1 MNKFIL
7 YLFVLPLVIYT
18 MDSVNFNSIFKK
30 NKVFQ
35 ARIFYILV
43 MFSLSYLVCNYLIKY
58 IHVVILCLK
67 LVMLLLKI
75 ILF

>member
-43 MFSLSYLVCNYLIKY
+43 MFSLSYLVCNFLYYFLNIIK
-58 IHVVILCLK
+58 
-67 LVMLLLKI
+67 
-75 ILF
+75 

>member
-1 MNKFIL
+1 MVFSLFYDHHIL

-35 ARIFYILV
+35 AKIFYILV
-43 MFSLSYLVCNYLIKY
+43 MLSLSYLVCNFLYDFLIDYPIFATSTKG
-58 IHVVILCLK
+58 
-67 LVMLLLKI
+67 
-75 ILF
+75 

>member
-18 MDSVNFNSIFKK
+18 MDSVNFNSIFRK

-35 ARIFYILV
+35 AKIFYILV
-43 MFSLSYLVCNYLIKY
+43 MLSLSYLVCNFLYDFLNIIK
-58 IHVVILCLK
+58 
-67 LVMLLLKI
+67 
-75 ILF
+75 

>member
-7 YLFVLPLVIYT
+7 YLFVFPLVIYT

-35 ARIFYILV
+35 AKIFYILV
-43 MFSLSYLVCNYLIKY
+43 MLSLSYLVCNFLYDFLNIIK
-58 IHVVILCLK
+58 
-67 LVMLLLKI
+67 
-75 ILF
+75 

>member
-1 MNKFIL
+1 MSKFIL

-43 MFSLSYLVCNYLIKY
+43 MFSLSYLVCNFLYDFLN
-58 IHVVILCLK
+58 ILSG
-67 LVMLLLKI
+67 
-75 ILF
+75 

>member
-43 MFSLSYLVCNYLIKY
+43 MFSLSYLACNFLSDFLNIIK
-58 IHVVILCLK
+58 
-67 LVMLLLKI
+67 
-75 ILF
+75 

>member
-43 MFSLSYLVCNYLIKY
+43 MFSLSYLVCSFLYDFLNIIK
-58 IHVVILCLK
+58 
-67 LVMLLLKI
+67 
-75 ILF
+75 

>member
-7 YLFVLPLVIYT
+7 YLFILPLVIYT

-35 ARIFYILV
+35 AKIFYILV
-43 MFSLSYLVCNYLIKY
+43 MLSLSYLVCNFLYDFLNIIK
-58 IHVVILCLK
+58 
-67 LVMLLLKI
+67 
-75 ILF
+75 

>member
-7 YLFVLPLVIYT
+7 YLFVLPLVIYA

-43 MFSLSYLVCNYLIKY
+43 MFSLSYLVCNFLYDFLP
-58 IHVVILCLK
+58 
-67 LVMLLLKI
+67 
-75 ILF
+75 

>member
-7 YLFVLPLVIYT
+7 YLFVLSLVIYA

-43 MFSLSYLVCNYLIKY
+43 MFSLSYLVCNFLYDFLNIIK
-58 IHVVILCLK
+58 
-67 LVMLLLKI
+67 
-75 ILF
+75 

>member
-7 YLFVLPLVIYT
+7 CLFVLPLVIYT

-35 ARIFYILV
+35 AKIFYILV
-43 MFSLSYLVCNYLIKY
+43 MLSLSYLVCNFLYDFLNIIK
-58 IHVVILCLK
+58 
-67 LVMLLLKI
+67 
-75 ILF
+75 

>member
-7 YLFVLPLVIYT
+7 YLFVLALVIYT

-43 MFSLSYLVCNYLIKY
+43 MFSLSYLVCNFLYDFLNIIK
-58 IHVVILCLK
+58 
-67 LVMLLLKI
+67 
-75 ILF
+75 

>member
-35 ARIFYILV
+35 AKIFYILV
-43 MFSLSYLVCNYLIKY
+43 MLSLSYLVCNFLYDFLNLVVYSILYLF
-58 IHVVILCLK
+58 IL
-67 LVMLLLKI
+67 I
-75 ILF
+75 

>member
-43 MFSLSYLVCNYLIKY
+43 MSSLSYLVCNFLYDFLNIIK
-58 IHVVILCLK
+58 
-67 LVMLLLKI
+67 
-75 ILF
+75 

>member
-7 YLFVLPLVIYT
+7 YLFILPLVIYA

-43 MFSLSYLVCNYLIKY
+43 MFSLSYLVCNFLYDFLNIIK
-58 IHVVILCLK
+58 
-67 LVMLLLKI
+67 
-75 ILF
+75 

>member
-1 MNKFIL
+1 MNKFVL
-7 YLFVLPLVIYT
+7 YLFVLALVIYT

-43 MFSLSYLVCNYLIKY
+43 MFSLSYLVCNFLYDFLNIIK
-58 IHVVILCLK
+58 
-67 LVMLLLKI
+67 
-75 ILF
+75 